1 MSIRRSLCLL
11 VALTVGTA
19 GVRYGNAQA
28 IKQNPNI
35 TIDQVVRTY
44 PANSSDVS
52 GSDFDAF
59 RRTLG
64 NRIECADDKSIFGHL
79 KQVLESKGIFPLTAT
94 FSDSHTAYLLNIAEW
109 QPSLLGTYQI
119 TEDDWIAYRRVRHNG
134 SCTLVT
140 TGSKKNTTNDPL
152 LYGIN
157 NVIFLGINHF
167 RGSPDLNSISLG
179 YDISTTPDTP
189 QNVQDLGALLY
200 ALLGAT
206 LPTSTAPTGGGG
218 AANAPDVLIALA
230 QLTNPP
236 RLPFF
241 VNVTL
246 SATMSSLGGLPDAQ
260 VGIPYSATVSATGGN
275 GVYTFVVSSGSLP
288 AGLVLD
294 PQSGTI
300 SGTPSV
306 GAPAQ
311 PFTLLAEDNS
321 GAGNRQIIQ
330 SKITVWPSLVLDLT
344 SPVSVSG
351 ELSDGIVGLPYHS
364 SITATKGIAPYTY
377 SLTDASKAL
386 FDGLS
391 LDSSTGVISGLPKKT
406 TLPNA
411 TVSFIIT
418 ESSVPPQSR
427 TTKPIR
433 FNLGSRQADSTPQP
447 EKALAVDLSA
457 SGQLSAGAVGVP
469 YISAI
474 VAKGGKPPYTYS
486 LAAGSSLPSGL
497 ALNPLTG
504 VISGVPTQV
513 TSSPVRISFTVSD
526 STASSGGTPSPVTLM
541 VQALTKINSSLP
553 VAPVAVTAKLG
564 VAPDG
569 QPYTTNVKS
578 SAATIDTRYTCAECR
593 YYGFTITGDGT
604 LTGNAKQSGIMSV
617 IARTDGDERALP
629 ISVDSSTPVA
639 PAVPPTPPPSLV
651 ITPTPLNVLSGATLG
666 AVTGVPYLLQIGL
679 DGYQYS
685 CPACQSGAL
694 DTLNISASGEIT
706 GQPAAQAT
714 FWATI
719 SANNGGITFA
729 VPVKLVVMAPG
740 LALSLAAGGASQQNQ
755 GNAQG
760 PPSQNGTQPGGANGP
775 SQKGNKGQSQQ
786 GGNQNA
792 GGPANQGNNTQ
803 NNTSSASQAVKCAFS
818 VGSPCTFS
826 RTVRSDDREFVDFSM
841 GVVVPGPKERVFTS
855 PTSSSITTH
864 TDVYALLD
872 LFPFFLV
879 SPKNGLPP
887 HFVVGLPVTS
897 QVFHRPI
904 FGVSENISSWT
915 GLERLGFPQ
924 MSLFGGVV
932 YMKQQLLTSTGTLV
946 PDRATKAVF
955 GVEVSVSSLVGKIG
969 SAAKGASSKS
979 GSGK

>member
-1 MSIRRSLCLL
+1 MSIRKSLCLL

-28 IKQNPNI
+28 MKQNPNI

-157 NVIFLGINHF
+157 NVIFVGINHF

-230 QLTNPP
+230 QLANPP

-260 VGIPYSATVSATGGN
+260 VGIPYSATVTATGGN

-306 GAPAQ
+306 GVPSQ

-344 SPVSVSG
+344 SVSVSG

-386 FDGLS
+386 FDGLT

-406 TLPNA
+406 TVANA
-411 TVSFIIT
+411 AVSFIVT

-433 FNLGSRQADSTPQP
+433 FNVGPRQADSTPLP
-447 EKALAVDLSA
+447 EKALAADLSP

-486 LAAGSSLPSGL
+486 LAAGSSLPLGL
-497 ALNPLTG
+497 ALNLSTG
-504 VISGVPTQV
+504 VISGVPLQV
-513 TSSPVRISFTVSD
+513 TSSPVQISFTASD
-526 STASSGGTPSPVTLM
+526 STASSGGTPSPITLT
-541 VQALTKINSSLP
+541 VQAPTMINSSLR

-564 VAPDG
+564 VAPDDK
-569 QPYTTNVKS
+569 PYATKVKS
-578 SAATIDTRYTCAECR
+578 SAATVDTRYSCSECG
-593 YYGFTITGDGT
+593 YYGFSITDDGV
-604 LTGNAKQSGIMSV
+604 LTGSAKQSGIMSV
-617 IARTDGDERALP
+617 IARTNGDEKALP
-629 ISVDSSTPVA
+629 IMVDTSIPAA
-639 PAVPPTPPPSLV
+639 PALPPAPPPSLV
-651 ITPTPLNVLSGATLG
+651 ITPTPLNLLSGSIFG
-666 AVTGVPYLLQIGL
+666 AVTGVPYLLRIGP
-679 DGYQYS
+679 GTYQYS
-685 CPACQSGAL
+685 CPACQGGAL
-694 DTLNISASGEIT
+694 DTLNISASGEMS
-706 GQPAAQAT
+706 GQPATQAT
-714 FWATI
+714 FWGTI
-719 SANNGGITFA
+719 SANSGGTTFA
-729 VPVKLVVMAPG
+729 VPVKLVVMPPG
-740 LALSLAAGGASQQNQ
+740 LALSLAAGGAPQQNQ

-760 PPSQNGTQPGGANGP
+760 PANQSSMQPGGANGP
-775 SQKGNKGQSQQ
+775 SQKGPKSQSQQ
-786 GGNQNA
+786 GGNQNG

-803 NNTSSASQAVKCAFS
+803 NSTSNASQAVKCAFS
-818 VGSPCTFS
+818 VGNPCTFS
-826 RTVRSDDREFVDFSM
+826 RTVRSDDREFIDFSM

-855 PTSSSITTH
+855 PSSSSITTH

-872 LFPFFLV
+872 LYPFFLV

-932 YMKQQLLTSTGTLV
+932 YMKQQLLTSTGTLAS
-946 PDRATKAVF
+946 DRATKAVF
-955 GVEVSVSSLVGKIG
+955 GVEVSVSSLVSKIG
-969 SAAKGASSKS
+969 SATKGASSKS

>member
-1 MSIRRSLCLL
+1 MSNRTSLCLL

-19 GVRYGNAQA
+19 GLRYGNAQA
-28 IKQNPNI
+28 IRQNSNI
-35 TIDQVVRTY
+35 TVDQVVRTY
-44 PANSSDVS
+44 PANSSDLS
-52 GSDFDAF
+52 GPDFDAF

-64 NRIECADDKSIFGHL
+64 DHIECADKKSIFGHL
-79 KQVLESKGIFPLTAT
+79 KQVLESKGIFPPTAT
-94 FSDSHTAYLLNIAEW
+94 FSDRHTAYLLHVAEW

-119 TEDDWIAYRRVRHNG
+119 TDDVWIAYKRVRHNG

-157 NVIFLGINHF
+157 NLIFLGINHF
-167 RGSPDLNSISLG
+167 EGGPDLNSISLG

-189 QNVQDLGALLY
+189 QNVQDLGSLLY

-206 LPTSTAPTGGGG
+206 LPTSTVSTGGGG

-246 SATMSSLGGLPDAQ
+246 SATIVSLGGLPDAQ
-260 VGIPYSATVSATGGN
+260 VGVPYSATATATGGN

-288 AGLVLD
+288 SGLVLD
-294 PQSGTI
+294 PQSGAI

-306 GAPAQ
+306 AGPPQ
-311 PFTLLAEDNS
+311 PFTVLALDNS
-321 GAGNRQIIQ
+321 SQGNRQ
-330 SKITVWPSLVLDLT
+330 SITTQIAVHNSLVVDLASRST
-344 SPVSVSG
+344 QGQPEDGSVGMPYVSA
-351 ELSDGIVGLPYHS
+351 
-364 SITATKGIAPYTY
+364 ITAT
-377 SLTDASKAL
+377 
-386 FDGLS
+386 
-391 LDSSTGVISGLPKKT
+391 
-406 TLPNA
+406 
-411 TVSFIIT
+411 
-418 ESSVPPQSR
+418 
-427 TTKPIR
+427 
-433 FNLGSRQADSTPQP
+433 
-447 EKALAVDLSA
+447 
-457 SGQLSAGAVGVP
+457 
-469 YISAI
+469 
-474 VAKGGKPPYTYS
+474 GGKSPYKFS
-486 LAAGSSLPSGL
+486 LSAGSSLPSGL
-497 ALNPLTG
+497 SLNSSSGL
-504 VISGVPTQV
+504 ISGVPTQV
-513 TSSPVRISFTVSD
+513 TPAAIQVSFTVSD
-526 STASSGGTPSPVTLM
+526 STTNASGVPTPVTFT
-541 VQALTKINSSLP
+541 VQKPIMINNSLF
-553 VAPVAVTAKLG
+553 VAPVGVTAKLRI
-564 VAPDG
+564 APNCT
-569 QPYTTNVKS
+569 PFTTRVTFTT
-578 SAATIDTRYTCAECR
+578 ATSNTRYICPECD
-593 YYGFTITGDGT
+593 YYGFAIRDDGT
-604 LTGNAKQSGIMSV
+604 LTCSAKQKGTKSGIMSV
-617 IARTDGDERALP
+617 IAITNGDEKALP
-629 ISVDSSTPVA
+629 IAVDTTIPA
-639 PAVPPTPPPSLV
+639 PPATLPPPPASLV
-651 ITPTPLNVLSGATLG
+651 IPAVSLTLLSGKTLG
-666 AVTGVPYLLQIGL
+666 GVTGVPYLLQMGTSP
-679 DGYQYS
+679 YQYS
-685 CPACQSGAL
+685 CPACQNGNL
-694 DTLNISASGEIT
+694 DTMTVSASGEMSGT
-706 GQPAAQAT
+706 PANKGT

-719 SANNGGITFA
+719 DATQGGNASALPF
-729 VPVKLVVMAPG
+729 KLVVVDPG
-740 LALSLAAGGASQQNQ
+740 LTLSLGGAAPAQQNQ

-760 PPSQNGTQPGGANGP
+760 PTNQNGTQPGGANGP
-775 SQKGNKGQSQQ
+775 SQKGAKSQSQQ
-786 GGNQNA
+786 GGNQNG

-803 NNTSSASQAVKCAFS
+803 NSTSNASQAVKCAFS

-826 RTVRSDDREFVDFSM
+826 RTVRSDDREFIDFSM

-932 YMKQQLLTSTGTLV
+932 YMKQQLLTSTGTLA

-955 GVEVSVSSLVGKIG
+955 GVEVSVSSLVSKIG

-979 GSGK
+979 GSPSGSGK